1 MCNIDLLRALLV
13 LTLQS
18 IELFC
23 MQGLFREI
31 VERGDDLVTKWQKAI
46 NNAALDIK
54 QGAAEVA
61 VDLDVP
67 ETLLD
72 IIIRTTFGSTSG
84 IEGGDIYTVHDA
96 VNFMTGVAGN
106 RQRGYARLIPGYRCV
121 PY

>member
-13 LTLQS
+13 LTLQR
-18 IELFC
+18 IQLFC
-23 MQGLFREI
+23 MQGLFHQI
-31 VERGDDLVTKWQKAI
+31 VERGDDLVTKWQNAI
-46 NNAALDIK
+46 NNAADIK

-61 VDLDVP
+61 VDMDVP

-84 IEGGDIYTVHDA
+84 IEGGDIYAVHNA
-96 VNFMTGVAGN
+96 VNFMIGVTAN
-106 RQRGYARLIPGYRCV
+106 RIRGYARLIPGYRCV

>member
-13 LTLQS
+13 LTLPR

-23 MQGLFREI
+23 MQGLFHQI

-46 NNAALDIK
+46 NHAADIK

-72 IIIRTTFGSTSG
+72 IIISTTFGSTSR
-84 IEGGDIYTVHDA
+84 IEGGDIYVVHDA
-96 VNFMTGVAGN
+96 VDFMTGVTGN